1 MNKRGLWYA
10 AKFLEGAGLVLVLA
24 GLAYSVSYGLAEDGL
39 ASMKVEMMGLAFGG
53 GLFLAGVMIERSLGA
68 R

>member
-1 MNKRGLWYA
+1 MNKKFIWYA

-24 GLAYSVSYGLAEDGL
+24 GLAYSIGYGLEEDGL
-39 ASMKVEMMGLAFGG
+39 ASMKVEMVGLGVGG
-53 GLFLAGVMIERSLGA
+53 GLFLLGLGLERAAGA